1 MREKMRSRSW
11 AGTQLSIRTRV
22 SLEYEKEHQEHLL
35 LSVMPAYI
43 AAEVTKNPKKDIR
56 APSQVKRSWMEK
68 MRNNSTLGTSAR
80 QFEDL
85 FVQRHINVSI
95 LYADIVNFTPLS
107 ETLSAHQ
114 LVATLNQLFC
124 KFDQIAQEKQCMRI
138 KILGDCYYCV
148 SGLPVSRPNHAIN
161 IVSMG
166 LAMID
171 AIR

>member
-1 MREKMRSRSW
+1 MGRNSAQYQDTCQFRVWERTSR
-11 AGTQLSIRTRV
+11 ASIAVCYACIYCSRGNQKSTGNI
-22 SLEYEKEHQEHLL
+22 K
-35 LSVMPAYI
+35 AI
-43 AAEVTKNPKKDIR
+43 
-56 APSQVKRSWMEK
+56 SQVKRSLMEK
-68 MRNNSTLGTSAR
+68 MRNNSTLENSAR
-80 QFEDL
+80 PAQFEDL